1 MKYRIILI
9 NTKTN
14 ERRMLNDLFT
24 SRKKAIDFATKFC
37 LAIENADFEIIK
49 K

>member
-14 ERRMLNDLFT
+14 ERKMLSDIFT
-24 SRKKAIDFATKFC
+24 TRKKAIECATKFC
-37 LAIENADFEIIK
+37 LNVDNADFEIIK